1 MGIDITAL
9 QKIVAAGR
17 VKTVHFTYR
26 HVPIEFNGMS
36 LSDDD
41 DCLSWGFQIEHV
53 PSHLVD
59 LIFLRDLKE
68 AAEKLGEN
76 VQIYISP
83 RVGRAIHALLRSE
96 GFEHWVDYG
105 EDEGYWWPSSPVL
118 QYGSS

>member
-9 QKIVAAGR
+9 QKIVAVGK

-26 HVPIEFNGMS
+26 HVPIEFNGVS

-41 DCLSWGFQIEHV
+41 ICLSWGFQIEHV

-59 LIFLRDLKE
+59 MIFLRDLKE

-96 GFEHWVDYG
+96 GFEHWVDYD
-105 EDEGYWWPSSPVL
+105 EDEGYWWPSSPGL
-118 QYGSS
+118 Q